1 MSVPPQSEVNRP
13 AALQGHE
20 DSQNESS
27 KSSRTESFAIA
38 SSDNLMP
45 SRRWVMRGEPAS
57 SDPGARIGWPAG
69 LPKSLAFVMQS
80 RGIRTAEAAAE
91 WFKPSLKSLRDPLTL
106 KDMNLAIERIVRA
119 RKNQESIVLYGDY
132 DLDGTSGLA
141 LALQAFREFGF
152 EKVRG
157 YQPQRLIEGYGLH
170 SEAIARLK
178 SECDCTLLISID
190 LGITAMAEVETA
202 RGLGVDVIVTDH
214 HLPKHDDEGRVIL
227 PKAYAV
233 VNPNRGDCESG
244 LGHLCGTGVIFYLVL
259 ALRRVL
265 LEEGLL
271 LSAFDP
277 KVLLDCFAIGTITDL
292 VPLLHENRVL
302 VKHGLVKLAETNRP
316 GLQELLKALEL
327 WGRPL
332 TAQDVAM
339 RFAPKLNALS
349 RMGSGIQPIDLYVEK
364 DVARAREL
372 VSLVLTNNQDRQAS
386 QKAADD
392 EAERLLKERPPNGA
406 IVIASEKFH
415 RGVLGLVAT
424 RFSQRYGLP
433 AFIGAIEGEAGSIVG
448 SSRVPNGAQTNLLD
462 AMKAATNCLDQFGG
476 HAVAAG
482 FEAKRERFDEF
493 RSIIE
498 NWYLK
503 QGELPKEPSLEFDA
517 TCQFSELNSS
527 FMAWHEHLGPFG
539 AQAPIPLFKFED
551 CLVAQVRTLKGG
563 HLRLKLAQ
571 PGAEAI
577 QGIWFSPPVGAEPMV
592 GTRVSVLAEIQ
603 WNHYQGSKTIQ
614 LMIQDVQIAARDLA

>member
-1 MSVPPQSEVNRP
+1 MESPQIRAVTSARSEKAVPQ
-13 AALQGHE
+13 
-20 DSQNESS
+20 
-27 KSSRTESFAIA
+27 
-38 SSDNLMP
+38 
-45 SRRWVMRGEPAS
+45 RRWVLRGESAS
-57 SDPGARIGWPAG
+57 NDPGACIGWPTG
-69 LPKSLAFVMQS
+69 LPKSIAFVMQS
-80 RGIRTAEAAAE
+80 RGIRTAEAATE

-106 KDMNLAIERIVRA
+106 KDMDKAIERVVRA

-141 LALQAFREFGF
+141 LALQAFRELGF

-157 YQPQRLIEGYGLH
+157 YQPQRLTEGYGLH
-170 SEAIARLK
+170 NEAIVRLK
-178 SECDCTLLISID
+178 EEVDCTLLISID
-190 LGITAMAEVETA
+190 LGITAMEEVETA
-202 RGLGVDVIVTDH
+202 RGLGIDVIVTDH
-214 HLPKHDDEGRVIL
+214 HLPKHDDAGQVIL

-233 VNPNRGDCESG
+233 VNPNRGDCTSN

-265 LEEGLL
+265 LEEGIVAT
-271 LSAFDP
+271 AFDP
-277 KVLLDCFAIGTITDL
+277 KALLDCFAIGTITDL
-292 VPLLHENRVL
+292 VPLQHENRIL

-364 DVARAREL
+364 DVDRAREL
-372 VSLVLTNNQDRQAS
+372 VSQVLTNNQDRQAS
-386 QKAADD
+386 QKSADD
-392 EAERLLKERPPNGA
+392 EAERLLNERPPKGA

-433 AFIGAIEGEAGSIVG
+433 AFVGAIEGEAGSIVG
-448 SSRVPNGAQTNLLD
+448 SSRVPNGTQINLLD
-462 AMKAATNCLDQFGG
+462 AMNAATDCLDQFGG

-482 FEAKRERFDEF
+482 FEAKRERFEEF
-493 RSIIE
+493 RSIVE

-503 QGELPKEPSLEFDA
+503 QGETPKEPTLEYDA
-517 TCQFSELNSS
+517 VSQFSELNST
-527 FMAWHEHLGPFG
+527 FMIWHEHLGPFG

-571 PGAEAI
+571 PGAESM
-577 QGIWFSPPVGAEPMV
+577 QGIWFSPPPGAEPMV
-592 GTRVSVLAEIQ
+592 GTRVSVIAEIQ
-603 WNHYQGSKTIQ
+603 WNHYQGLKSIQ
-614 LMIQDVQIAARDLA
+614 LMIQDVKPA